1 MNNFLYTQLE
11 PDEKIVFGP
20 VTRTKTTSFS
30 ATGPG
35 QQPGFGTP
43 QSQQASFSQAS
54 GETIGVTNQRVIIED
69 LESSDKTR
77 TYTVRDVREVHVR
90 RKTQHGQETLTLTK
104 ILADYGQM
112 VKLNLSI
119 PVHGENLI
127 QETFPNAKIIADK
140 GILGSKGCLIA
151 VIVALAL
158 AVLVCVGPIIV
169 SAMLR
174 LFQ

>member
-1 MNNFLYTQLE
+1 MDNFLHIQLE

-20 VTRTKTTSFS
+20 VTHTKTSSFS

-54 GETIGVTNQRVIIED
+54 GQIIGVTNQRVIIED

-90 RKTQHGQETLTLTK
+90 HKTQHGQETLVLTK
-104 ILADYGQM
+104 VLADYGQM
-112 VKLNLSI
+112 VKLNLNI
-119 PVHGENLI
+119 PAHDEKLI
-127 QETFPNAKIIADK
+127 QDTFPHAKIIADK

-151 VIVALAL
+151 IIVALAL
-158 AVLVCVGPIIV
+158 VVFVCVGPLIGSVIF
-169 SAMLR
+169 R